1 MYREHKVI
9 VFIPAG
15 RERTLKVLSKHL
27 MRFTGLVDE
36 VWLLRNTEDENDLKY
51 LDLLANNPLFKVK
64 EFPKDCEWHGPSTDR
79 RAIQLNTG
87 KWYREMIDKD
97 TIYVRLDDDIVY
109 IDDNFFKN
117 ILDFRI
123 DNPEY
128 FLVFANII
136 NNSVSNYYLQQDG
149 KIDDSF
155 GRLECYCMDLSSWG
169 NPFFAEKIHRLLLE
183 KIEQGKT
190 EDLYMNDHELE
201 VGYRFSISGFCFFGK
216 DFAKFDGL
224 LDEEDE
230 EIWLTGSHPK
240 KNNLKNIICGNALI
254 SHLTFS
260 PYQKSYILED
270 TDIAQQYEQLAQ
282 DLLSKGYY
290 NLLTKKV

>member
-1 MYREHKVI
+1 MYREHKVV

-27 MRFTGLVDE
+27 MRFTGLIDE

-51 LDLLANNPLFKVK
+51 LDILAKNPLFKVIP
-64 EFPKDCEWHGPSTDR
+64 FPKGCKWHGPSTDG

-87 KWYREMIDKD
+87 KWYRYMTEPE
-97 TIYVRLDDDIVY
+97 TIYIRLDDDIVY
-109 IDDNFFKN
+109 IDDKFFEN
-117 ILDFRI
+117 LLDFRI

-149 KIDDSF
+149 KIGDEF
-155 GRLECYCMDLSSWG
+155 GTLECYCMDMSSWG
-169 NPFFAEKIHRLLLE
+169 NPFFAEMIHKLLLQ
-183 KIEQGKT
+183 KIEEGKVG
-190 EDLYMNDHELE
+190 DLYMDNHELE

-216 DFAKFDGL
+216 DFKKFEGL

-230 EIWLTGSHPK
+230 EIWLTGSYPK
-240 KNNLKNIICGNALI
+240 RNNLKNIICGDALI

-260 PYQKSYILED
+260 PFQKNYILED
-270 TDIAQQYEQLAQ
+270 TDIAQRYEQLSQ
-282 DLLSKGYY
+282 DLLSKDYY
-290 NLLTKKV
+290 KLLTK